1 MGTPG
6 SLEEQQVKPRWLNW
20 VPALAVHQPWMG
32 LVLPLLEAVL
42 DVTPSPCLAKCVITP
57 VNVINVL
64 WPGLAVSPPGQEGGR
79 KGLSCPSPAPQPGS
93 CAGSGPEDVLWC
105 LQGVFTQLERPGG
118 SQVCGCGTFREAFL
132 FSSRSAGKEREE
144 KNSSYQWDVEIDRNR

>member
-64 WPGLAVSPPGQEGGR
+64 WPGLAVSPPGEEGPQ
-79 KGLSCPSPAPQPGS
+79 LSQPCS
-93 CAGSGPEDVLWC
+93 SAWLVCWEGP
-105 LQGVFTQLERPGG
+105 
-118 SQVCGCGTFREAFL
+118 
-132 FSSRSAGKEREE
+132 
-144 KNSSYQWDVEIDRNR
+144 